1 MKLLFTLCLIL
12 GIASLCSAQENY
24 SEQYGKITQY
34 EMSMTE
40 YENDPE
46 AEALV
51 IYSLGNNYFRGD
63 DGVGFFLHMEV
74 SKKIKILKQAGV
86 SYANIEIPY
95 YTGDRGAE
103 EIQDIEAIV
112 YNMEG
117 GKLVKSY
124 LDKKKIFEEKVN
136 SDYFLKKLALP
147 DVREGSIIEYKYK
160 IKTPYFFNMRRW
172 YFQEKIPVIHSRLNY
187 KAIPYYEY
195 TYIVR
200 GTTEFDEFET
210 KTPNRDVSFA
220 GLTYKEKEYTFGMK
234 NLQAFR
240 DEDFISS
247 EKDYI
252 ISIIFQISRTYSFYN
267 GAKRDYMS
275 TWPDM
280 CDEFL
285 KSSNFGKYIKDS
297 EKEAKKILP
306 SLNLTG
312 ASTLEQAKL
321 ITQYVRNM
329 YSWDG
334 FNDKFSTNKL
344 SDFLKLKKGNVADI
358 NLHLIGLLKAANI
371 STNPVVLSTRANGAI
386 SKSHP
391 FQQYLNYVIARV
403 SIDGYTYFIDASEP
417 LRYFDELPTRCINVE
432 GLVVKPKSEE
442 WTVTSQKEIAS
453 TCKKFKINIKPEKS
467 LLYVDISYTLK
478 GEDAYQYRDIYGGK
492 DENLKEYFRKK
503 NNILDIDSLN
513 IQNYDKAD
521 QPFEFT
527 FKTQTSFENVSGKLF
542 IHPFCNLSVS
552 QNIFKHEKRSLPVDL
567 VYLQEEAFVSTI
579 TIPEGYK
586 IEHLPD
592 SVDHNGRIMAILYKT
607 KVTDNT
613 IQIEASYKFQA
624 NIYDAKDYIR
634 LKNSFAVLTK
644 HLSDMIVLSRKE

>member
-1 MKLLFTLCLIL
+1 
-12 GIASLCSAQENY
+12 
-24 SEQYGKITQY
+24 
-34 EMSMTE
+34 
-40 YENDPE
+40 
-46 AEALV
+46 
-51 IYSLGNNYFRGD
+51 
-63 DGVGFFLHMEV
+63 
-74 SKKIKILKQAGV
+74 
-86 SYANIEIPY
+86 
-95 YTGDRGAE
+95 
-103 EIQDIEAIV
+103 
-112 YNMEG
+112 
-117 GKLVKSY
+117 
-124 LDKKKIFEEKVN
+124 
-136 SDYFLKKLALP
+136 
-147 DVREGSIIEYKYK
+147 
-160 IKTPYFFNMRRW
+160 MRRW

-285 KSSNFGKYIKDS
+285 KFSNFGKYIKDS
-297 EKEAKKILP
+297 EKEAKKVLP
-306 SLNLTG
+306 ALNLTG

-329 YSWDG
+329 YNWDG

-358 NLHLIGLLKAANI
+358 NLYLIGLLKAANI

-467 LLYVDISYTLK
+467 LLDVDISYTLK